1 MALTPPETVLHGG
14 DLDAARQQFPSAPEP
29 WIDLSTGINPEAYPL
44 PKLCPAAWSRLP
56 LTSDEWALREI
67 AARHYGAADPSMI
80 VPAPGAQSL
89 IQIIPRLRNRSRL
102 AILGPT
108 YGEHVAAWQREG
120 HETTEINN
128 LSEAGSANVI
138 ALVNPDNPTGRTVSP
153 DTLRSVAAAL
163 ACRDGL
169 LVVDEAFV
177 DIMPEGTSIVPDLPP
192 ATIVLRSFGK
202 AYGLAGMRLGFAVAD
217 KGMASQLGDHLGPW
231 AVSGPALAIG
241 KAALAD
247 RDWLAQ
253 SRQRLERDSQRLDA
267 VLVGT
272 GCSIVGGTPL
282 FRLVAHPNAQCIAE
296 TLGRH
301 GIHVRRF
308 PQQPT
313 LLRFGLPGPAQDWQR
328 LLQALRVA
336 SASTE

>member
-1 MALTPPETVLHGG
+1 MALTPLETVLHGG
-14 DLDAARQQFPSAPEP
+14 DLDAARQRFPSAPEP
-29 WIDLSTGINPEAYPL
+29 WIDLSTGINPQAYPL
-44 PKLCPAAWSRLP
+44 PKLCLDVWSRLP
-56 LTSDEWALREI
+56 LKSDEWSLREI

-89 IQIIPRLRNRSRL
+89 IQIIPRLVDRSSV

-108 YGEHVAAWQREG
+108 FGEHVVAWRREG
-120 HETTEINN
+120 HETTEIND

-138 ALVNPDNPTGRTVSP
+138 VLVNPDNPTGRTVSR
-153 DTLRSVAAAL
+153 DTLGGVAGAL
-163 ACRDGL
+163 ARRNGL
-169 LVVDEAFV
+169 LVVDEAFADV
-177 DIMPEGTSIVPDLPP
+177 MPEGTSIVPDLPP
-192 ATIVLRSFGK
+192 STIVLRSFGK
-202 AYGLAGMRLGFAVAD
+202 AYGLAGVRLGFAVAD
-217 KGMASQLGDHLGPW
+217 KGMASKIGDRLGPW

-247 RDWLAQ
+247 KDWLAQ
-253 SRQRLERDSQRLDA
+253 SRERLERDSQRLDEI
-267 VLVGT
+267 LVGK
-272 GCSIVGGTPL
+272 GWSLVGGTPL
-282 FRLVAHPNAQCIAE
+282 FRLVAHPNAQLIAE

-313 LLRFGLPGPAQDWQR
+313 LLRFGLPGPAQDWRR
-328 LLQALRVA
+328 LIEALRVS